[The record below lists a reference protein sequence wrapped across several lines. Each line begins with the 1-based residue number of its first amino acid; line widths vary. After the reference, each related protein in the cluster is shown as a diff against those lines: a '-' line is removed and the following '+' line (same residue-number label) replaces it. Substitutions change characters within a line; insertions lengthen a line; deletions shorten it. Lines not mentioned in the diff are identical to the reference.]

1 VFLRIKH
8 NLPSLKSVVLSNLAF
23 LLMRIAGAALNQIP
37 FDWQHNL
44 RNIREA
50 IEQAKAQGV
59 ELLCLPELC
68 LTGYN
73 CEDLFLSDW
82 LPEAALMHLQ
92 QIRAWTQGIVVC
104 VGLPVRLNGRT
115 YNTSCVLR
123 DGEVLGFAAKQFL
136 ANDGVHYEPR
146 FFVSWRAGQTA
157 TFTWEG
163 EEYTIG
169 DMVFEHLGVK
179 FGFEICEDAWRPAA
193 DRPAGRLLSRGVQ
206 LIVNPSASHFAMS
219 KTDLRY
225 HIVLEASRDYRC
237 TYLYAN
243 LLGNEAGRM
252 IYDGEIL
259 VARNGHLITR
269 NQLLSFKEVD
279 LECTDV
285 DFAVDLPVAESI
297 TPLPAPDE
305 YRELNQALS
314 LALFDY
320 MRKARSRGFVLSLSG
335 GADSC
340 MCAVAVA
347 EMVRLGVAELGAEE
361 FMRRSG
367 CFTEDDIEQLADSVN
382 NLPMELAAQESGSH
396 PSPTAPGTA
405 EVSQAAA
412 VRAATQPPQAAK
424 LATGNKPLVAR
435 LLTCA
440 YQGTVNSSDDTY
452 LSAKELAESLGAVF
466 FDWTIDEEVT
476 SYVGKIEHALGRPLT
491 WKTDD
496 LALQNIQARVRAP
509 GIWLLSNV
517 KNCLL
522 ITTSNRSEAS
532 VGYCTMDGDTAGSI
546 SPIAGVDKY
555 FVKLWLRWA
564 QTELGY
570 TALGRVNDLQPT
582 AELRPL
588 EEKQTDERDLM
599 PYPLLNRIERLA
611 FYNRLSPK
619 QVLATLVEEEKDT
632 DPEQLKTYVKRFYS
646 LWARNQWKRERYAP
660 AFHLDDY
667 NVDPRSWLRFPIL
680 SGGYHEELN
689 AL

>member
-1 VFLRIKH
+1 
-8 NLPSLKSVVLSNLAF
+8 
-23 LLMRIAGAALNQIP
+23 MRIAGAALNQIP
-37 FDWQHNL
+37 FDWQNNL
-44 RNIREA
+44 RNIEEA
-50 IEQAKAQGV
+50 IKQAKAQGV

-82 LPEAALMHLQ
+82 LPEAALAHLQ
-92 QIRAWTQGIVVC
+92 QIRPWTQGILVC
-104 VGLPVRLNGRT
+104 VGLPVRLHGRT
-115 YNTSCVLR
+115 YNTACVLR
-123 DGEVLGFAAKQFL
+123 DGEILGFAAKQFL

-146 FFVSWRAGQTA
+146 FFVSWKAGTTA
-157 TFTWEG
+157 QFTWEG

-169 DMVFEHLGVK
+169 DLVFEHKGVK

-193 DRPAGRLLSRGVQ
+193 DRPAGRLIPRGVQ

-219 KTDLRY
+219 KTDQRY

-243 LLGNEAGRM
+243 LLGNESGRT

-269 NQLLSFKEVD
+269 NQLMSFKEVD

-285 DFAVDLPVAESI
+285 DFEVDLPIAEEI
-297 TPLPAPDE
+297 TPLPTPDE

-314 LALFDY
+314 LGLFDY
-320 MRKARSRGFVLSLSG
+320 LRKAHSRGFVLSLSG

-340 MCAVAVA
+340 MCAVSVA
-347 EMVRLGVAELGAEE
+347 EMVRLGVAELGAAE

-367 CFTEDDIEQLADSVN
+367 CFSAEDITNLAGEVDAGFAKVLN
-382 NLPMELAAQESGSH
+382 RENSGSQ
-396 PSPTAPGTA
+396 PSAAAPGTA
-405 EVSQAAA
+405 QVTQEA
-412 VRAATQPPQAAK
+412 VGRTATQPPQAAQF
-424 LATGNKPLVAR
+424 ATANKPLVER

-452 LSAKELAESLGAVF
+452 LSAKELADSIGAVF
-466 FDWTIDEEVT
+466 FDWTIDDEVKG
-476 SYVGKIEHALGRPLT
+476 YVGKIEHALGRPLT
-491 WKTDD
+491 WQTDD

-509 GIWLLSNV
+509 GIWLVANV

-564 QTELGY
+564 QQELGY
-570 TALGRVNDLQPT
+570 LALARVNNLEPT

-599 PYPLLNRIERLA
+599 PYPMLNHIERLA
-611 FYNRLSPK
+611 FYNRLSP
-619 QVLATLVEEEKDT
+619 QQTLATLVEENPNT
-632 DPEQLKTYVKRFYS
+632 DSELLKTYVKRFYS
-646 LWARNQWKRERYAP
+646 LWSRNQWKRERYAP
-660 AFHLDDY
+660 SFHLDDY